1 MNFLLRR
8 INLAKK
14 GLKILIIISIIILT
28 IILIIKV
35 LHQKVNPYLAENKTN
50 YEVILK
56 PNNYFY
62 SNKIKSN
69 NYYIANAIQDIN
81 ITFNYYLKSNDQDQV
96 NYSYDI
102 TSTIKSYADNGTK
115 LIWNKE
121 IDSKSVKDVNQRD
134 INIKES
140 YHVDYQYYIYY
151 IKSFQDY
158 YNIKTESYLYIKLDI
173 KMNNEDNTSIIITIP
188 LSENIMEITM
198 KEENNYNK
206 SNTQDSVLNKIL
218 IMVMIVIILL
228 IIKLLLFKKDNEEL
242 MIKEYQDIIIVID
255 KKPNIDSNNIIY
267 LTTLKDLINIAI
279 NNNRH
284 IFNYHHNYYVIIDN
298 TYYIYILRLK

>member
-28 IILIIKV
+28 IIFIIKV
-35 LHQKVNPYLAENKTN
+35 LHQKTDPYQTENKTN

-62 SNKIKSN
+62 SNKIKAN

-173 KMNNEDNTSIIITIP
+173 KTNNEDNTSIIITIP

-206 SNTQDSVLNKIL
+206 SNTQDNVLDKIL

-228 IIKLLLFKKDNEEL
+228 IIKLLFKKDNEEL